1 MATKKPKP
9 RSGPG
14 SRIGKDA
21 RSGPN
26 VPEAERTA
34 RLVSLR
40 LTPEDRELLD
50 QLAEEYG
57 SRSAV
62 LREGM
67 ALLVKRKG

>member
-1 MATKKPKP
+1 MATKKPKT
-9 RSGPG
+9 GPG
-14 SRIGKDA
+14 SRTGKDA

-26 VPEAERTA
+26 VTEAERTA

>member
-1 MATKKPKP
+1 
-9 RSGPG
+9 
-14 SRIGKDA
+14 
-21 RSGPN
+21 
-26 VPEAERTA
+26 
-34 RLVSLR
+34 LR